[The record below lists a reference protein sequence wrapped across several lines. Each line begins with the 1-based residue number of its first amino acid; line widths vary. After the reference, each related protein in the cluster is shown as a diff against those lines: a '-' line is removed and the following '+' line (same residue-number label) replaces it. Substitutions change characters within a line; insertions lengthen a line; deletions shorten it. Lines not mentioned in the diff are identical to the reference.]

1 MKRWPQVRGMMVL
14 LMTLLGAAGCAR
26 LGVRPEPPQV
36 TLIGLQLVEM
46 GLFEQHYRLRLRLRN
61 PNDFPLAVAGMQYA
75 LTVNEQP
82 FATGVSDQRIDV
94 KPYGTVV
101 MEVDVFSSLDSVLAQ
116 LRRLEQG
123 SLDRLQYR
131 LTGKVSLV
139 GRPGR
144 LAFAFQGEVP
154 LRAPA
159 RVPDVPRAY

>member
-1 MKRWPQVRGMMVL
+1 MKRWSQAPGAIVL
-14 LMTLLGAAGCAR
+14 LITLLGAAGCAG
-26 LGVRPEPPQV
+26 LGVRPDPPQV

-75 LTVNEQP
+75 LTVDEQP

-101 MEVDVFSSLDSVLAQ
+101 MEVDVFSSLSSVLAQ

-123 SLDRLQYR
+123 GLERLQYR
-131 LTGKVSLV
+131 LSGKVSLV
-139 GRPGR
+139 GVPRKLP
-144 LAFAFQGEVP
+144 FAFQGEVP
-154 LRAPA
+154 LQSPA
-159 RVPDVPRAY
+159 RVPDVPGAY